1 MSKEARWWNQVP
13 EREDAP
19 AVMSDEMILGGHT
32 PQRTIVV
39 VQRADRDHG
48 DGLGVMSHTTALA
61 DYVLYVED
69 TPKDPLHNLWVHLAV
84 RRADA
89 DHGQSEEMCR
99 VTGLADYVLY
109 VADAAAGDE
118 LCDRLRQ
125 IALDEGQQR
134 LREVLDDLAAQMG
147 RRRAADR
154 QRQMIGDQ

>member
-1 MSKEARWWNQVP
+1 
-13 EREDAP
+13 
-19 AVMSDEMILGGHT
+19 
-32 PQRTIVV
+32 
-39 VQRADRDHG
+39 
-48 DGLGVMSHTTALA
+48 MSHTTALA

-89 DHGQSEEMCR
+89 DHGQSEEMRR

-125 IALDEGQQR
+125 IALDEGQQH

-154 QRQMIGDQ
+154 QRQMIRDP